1 MRFKRVETTKK
12 KMLECIQGTYYG
24 GDVILTNPRQG
35 KIICLWDNGLISK
48 SKDIVLFRA
57 LLNDINFIYSY
68 SYPKYYEGRRV
79 RLIIEVNKK
88 LKRIKSIAIEYEG
101 NNGVIKNY
109 NSLNNINY
117 LLNRNFLPY
126 LQIII
131 IKIIKG
137 YMKDVFDIKK

>member
-1 MRFKRVETTKK
+1 MRFKRTKINK
-12 KMLECIQGTYYG
+12 KEMLECIQGTYYG
-24 GDVILTNPRQG
+24 GDVILIDQRQG
-35 KIICLWDNGLISK
+35 KIICLWDNSLCSK
-48 SKDIVLFRA
+48 SKNIVLFRA
-57 LLNDINFIYSY
+57 LLNDINFIHSH

-79 RLIIEVNKK
+79 KLIIEVNKK
-88 LKRIKSIAIEYEG
+88 LKRIKLVTIEYEG

-131 IKIIKG
+131 IRLIKG

>member
-1 MRFKRVETTKK
+1 MRFKRVEITKK

-24 GDVILTNPRQG
+24 GDVILTNSKQG
-35 KIICLWDNGLISK
+35 KIICLWNNDLSSK

-57 LLNDINFIYSY
+57 LLNDINFIHSH

-79 RLIIEVNKK
+79 KLIIEVNKK
-88 LKRIKSIAIEYEG
+88 LKRIKSVTIEYEG
-101 NNGVIKNY
+101 NNGVVKNY

-117 LLNRNFLPY
+117 LLNRNFLQY
-126 LQIII
+126 LQIIV
-131 IKIIKG
+131 IKLIKS

>member
-1 MRFKRVETTKK
+1 MRFKRTKITKK
-12 KMLECIQGTYYG
+12 EMLECIQGTYYG
-24 GDVILTNPRQG
+24 GDVILTDPRQG
-35 KIICLWDNGLISK
+35 KIICLWNNDLSSK

-57 LLNDINFIYSY
+57 LLNDINFIHSH

-79 RLIIEVNKK
+79 KLIIEINKK
-88 LKRIKSIAIEYEG
+88 LKRIKSVAIEYEG

-117 LLNRNFLPY
+117 LLNRNFLSY

-131 IKIIKG
+131 IKLIKG
-137 YMKDVFDIKK
+137 YMKDVFVIKK

>member
-1 MRFKRVETTKK
+1 MRFKRTKITKK
-12 KMLECIQGTYYG
+12 EMLECIQGTYYG
-24 GDVILTNPRQG
+24 GDVILTNPKQG
-35 KIICLWDNGLISK
+35 KIICLWNNDLSSK

-57 LLNDINFIYSY
+57 LLNDINFIRSH

-79 RLIIEVNKK
+79 KLIIEINKK
-88 LKRIKSIAIEYEG
+88 LKRIKSVAIEYEG

-117 LLNRNFLPY
+117 LLNRNFLSY

-131 IKIIKG
+131 IKLIKG

>member
-1 MRFKRVETTKK
+1 MRFKRTKIIK
-12 KMLECIQGTYYG
+12 KEMLKCIQGTYYG
-24 GDVILTNPRQG
+24 GDVILTDQRQG
-35 KIICLWDNGLISK
+35 KIICLWNNSLCSK
-48 SKDIVLFRA
+48 SKNIVLFRA
-57 LLNDINFIYSY
+57 LLNDINFIHSY

-79 RLIIEVNKK
+79 KLIIEVNKK
-88 LKRIKSIAIEYEG
+88 LKRIKSVTIEYEG

-131 IKIIKG
+131 IKLIKG
-137 YMKDVFDIKK
+137 YMKDVF

>member
-1 MRFKRVETTKK
+1 
-12 KMLECIQGTYYG
+12 MLECIQGTHYG
-24 GDVILTNPRQG
+24 GDVILTDQRQG
-35 KIICLWDNGLISK
+35 KIICLWNNNLSSK
-48 SKDIVLFRA
+48 SKNIVLFKA

-79 RLIIEVNKK
+79 KLIIKVNKK
-88 LKRIKSIAIEYEG
+88 LKRIKSITIEYEG
-101 NNGVIKNY
+101 NNGVVKNY

-131 IKIIKG
+131 IKLIKG
-137 YMKDVFDIKK
+137 YMKDVFDVKK